1 MSTSPP
7 AIPISKVVI
16 TEDEEALVLEVLRSG
31 QIARGPRVEELEQ
44 LFSDATETTAAV
56 AVSSGTAALFLS
68 LEALE
73 LQPGDE
79 VITSPLTFVA
89 TLNAILAAGAT
100 ARFADIGD
108 DFNIGAQAVEE
119 LVNDRT
125 RAIVPIHLYG
135 CPADMDGLSAV
146 ASRHGL
152 GIIEDA
158 AQAVGASI
166 GSRPIGGWGLGCF
179 SLYASKNV
187 TTAEGGIVTTNDEHL
202 ADRLRLLRNQGMRT
216 RY

>member
-31 QIARGPRVEELEQ
+31 QIAQGPRVEELEQ

-89 TLNAILAAGAT
+89 TLNARSSLPAPRLGLPT
-100 ARFADIGD
+100 SETTSTSAR
-108 DFNIGAQAVEE
+108 
-119 LVNDRT
+119 R
-125 RAIVPIHLYG
+125 RWR
-135 CPADMDGLSAV
+135 S
-146 ASRHGL
+146 
-152 GIIEDA
+152 
-158 AQAVGASI
+158 
-166 GSRPIGGWGLGCF
+166 W
-179 SLYASKNV
+179 
-187 TTAEGGIVTTNDEHL
+187 
-202 ADRLRLLRNQGMRT
+202 
-216 RY
+216 